1 MKIEEVVQNT
11 AKLISHIK
19 ASRHTY
25 LQGLADL
32 GQLKRLCEEEGNHDA
47 ISATNDMIASG
58 EQIVCSLSDLADNVK
73 DELDRTVKQHKER
86 LPTLMK
92 RHEER
97 QAKEGEGA
105 SAVEENAIGLRLRAE
120 RGERRM
126 RELNSKPT
134 LGLRPLG

>member
-1 MKIEEVVQNT
+1 MKIEEIAQNT

-25 LQGLADL
+25 PQALANL

-47 ISATNDMIASG
+47 ISATNEMIALG
-58 EQIVCSLSDLADNVK
+58 EQIVRSLSDLADNVK
-73 DELDRTVKQHKER
+73 DELDRTVKQQKER

-97 QAKEGEGA
+97 EAQG
-105 SAVEENAIGLRLRAE
+105 
-120 RGERRM
+120 
-126 RELNSKPT
+126 
-134 LGLRPLG
+134 

>member
-47 ISATNDMIASG
+47 ISATNDMIALG
-58 EQIVCSLSDLADNVK
+58 EQIVRSLSDLADNVK

-97 QAKEGEGA
+97 EAQ
-105 SAVEENAIGLRLRAE
+105 R
-120 RGERRM
+120 
-126 RELNSKPT
+126 
-134 LGLRPLG
+134 